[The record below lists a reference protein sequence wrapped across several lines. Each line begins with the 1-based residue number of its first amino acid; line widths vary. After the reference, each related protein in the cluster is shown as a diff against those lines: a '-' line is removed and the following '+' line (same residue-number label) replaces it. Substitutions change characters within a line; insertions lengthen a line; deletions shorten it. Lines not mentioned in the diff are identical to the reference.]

1 MFDIRLWAMAASV
14 YQVARNLFAWA
25 RDNAK
30 RTAQIQ
36 QAFDDS
42 VSGGALTKGGL
53 DSITSATKN
62 GVTMSKMVGLNENDR
77 QTALRLAV
85 EWLSLG
91 YAPGTGR
98 SLGRF

>member
-1 MFDIRLWAMAASV
+1 MAASV

-25 RDNAK
+25 KDNAK

-36 QAFDDS
+36 SAFDDA
-42 VSGGALTKGGL
+42 VAGGALTKGGL

-62 GVTMSKMVGLNENDR
+62 SVTMSKMVGMNENDR

-85 EWLSLG
+85 QWLAAG
-91 YAPGTGR
+91 YAPATSR